1 LAGHSLSSTNT
12 TQAEVANN
20 FAEDESDSESEEET
34 SSEEETTVAAAAPR
48 RKFADEE
55 ESDVRPSFM
64 CTILR
69 TNAIQVADNWEE
81 EEDSEVE
88 REKAAKAAA
97 AKAKA
102 DAEAAAN
109 RKPKAQR
116 IEEHREAA
124 RRRREL
130 EEEGESEEEDEADK
144 RARLRQTEQDA
155 DLKHAQD
162 LFADVG
168 MGPKSRTAV
177 NKATIVEDKAN
188 PGQTIDLSQ
197 LPLFKPST
205 KSQFDALS
213 ATLVPLLTAASAK
226 PHYAIWLPT
235 FVKQI
240 SAELPSAEIK
250 KAASAL
256 TALTNEKLKEEKDRE
271 KGGKKSK
278 AAKTKTTLAASR
290 DIGRNVADTKAY
302 GDDLGDD
309 DFM

>member
-1 LAGHSLSSTNT
+1 MPPSKW
-12 TQAEVANN
+12 
-20 FAEDESDSESEEET
+20 DEESEE
-34 SSEEETTVAAAAPR
+34 SSEEESVDVPVAR

-55 ESDVRPSFM
+55 DSDD
-64 CTILR
+64 
-69 TNAIQVADNWEE
+69 VADNWEE
-81 EEDSEVE
+81 EEDSEAE

-109 RKPKAQR
+109 KKSKAQR
-116 IEEHREAA
+116 IEEHREAN
-124 RRRREL
+124 RRKRA
-130 EEEGESEEEDEADK
+130 EEEDEESSEEEEDEASR
-144 RARLRQTEQDA
+144 RARLRKSEQDS

-162 LFADVG
+162 LFADAALD
-168 MGPKSRTAV
+168 PKSRVAPTKAV
-177 NKATIVEDKAN
+177 VIEDKAN

-197 LPLFKPST
+197 LPLFKPAT
-205 KSQFDALS
+205 KTQFDALS
-213 ATLVPLLTAASAK
+213 AVLVPLLTAASSK

-240 SAELPSAEIK
+240 ASELPSAEIK

-256 TALTNEKLKEEKDRE
+256 TALSNEKMKEEKERE

-278 AAKTKTTLAASR
+278 AAKTKSSLAATR
-290 DIGRNVADTKAY
+290 DMGRGIADTTSY
-302 GDDLGDD
+302 DDGLGDD